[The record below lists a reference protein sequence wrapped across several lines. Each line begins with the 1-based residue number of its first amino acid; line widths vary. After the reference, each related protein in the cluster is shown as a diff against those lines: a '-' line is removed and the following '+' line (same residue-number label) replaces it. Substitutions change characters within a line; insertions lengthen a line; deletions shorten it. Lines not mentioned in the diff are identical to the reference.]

1 MNLPVLGYTK
11 YIFLCQ
17 QARYIMYTGDN
28 MNWKKKTEYIT
39 FRATEE
45 VKEALRAEAEEHKWS
60 ISQLVEQ
67 IVSEWLEQKE
77 KT

>member
-1 MNLPVLGYTK
+1 
-11 YIFLCQ
+11 
-17 QARYIMYTGDN
+17 MYTGDN

-60 ISQLVEQ
+60 ISQLMEQ

>member
-1 MNLPVLGYTK
+1 
-11 YIFLCQ
+11 
-17 QARYIMYTGDN
+17 MYMGDN
-28 MNWKKKTEYIT
+28 MNWNKKTEYIT

>member
-1 MNLPVLGYTK
+1 M
-11 YIFLCQ
+11 
-17 QARYIMYTGDN
+17 GDH

-67 IVSEWLEQKE
+67 IVSEWLTRKARRFSGRFLAFPARH
-77 KT
+77 KPPLCRGSL

>member
-1 MNLPVLGYTK
+1 
-11 YIFLCQ
+11 
-17 QARYIMYTGDN
+17 MYTGDN
-28 MNWKKKTEYIT
+28 MSWKKKTEYIT

>member
-1 MNLPVLGYTK
+1 
-11 YIFLCQ
+11 
-17 QARYIMYTGDN
+17 MYTGDY

-67 IVSEWLEQKE
+67 IVSEVLEKKE
-77 KT
+77 ES

>member
-1 MNLPVLGYTK
+1 
-11 YIFLCQ
+11 
-17 QARYIMYTGDN
+17 MYMGDY

-45 VKEALRAEAEEHKWS
+45 VKEAPSGGRPRNTSGAFP
-60 ISQLVEQ
+60 QLVEQ
-67 IVSEWLEQKE
+67 IVSRVVEQKE

>member
-1 MNLPVLGYTK
+1 
-11 YIFLCQ
+11 
-17 QARYIMYTGDN
+17 MYTGDH

-77 KT
+77 KHDPKGETLFGSFSRIPGEA

>member
-1 MNLPVLGYTK
+1 
-11 YIFLCQ
+11 
-17 QARYIMYTGDN
+17 MYMGDH

-39 FRATEE
+39 FLATEE

>member
-1 MNLPVLGYTK
+1 M
-11 YIFLCQ
+11 
-17 QARYIMYTGDN
+17 RH
-28 MNWKKKTEYIT
+28 
-39 FRATEE
+39 
-45 VKEALRAEAEEHKWS
+45 ALRAEAEEHKWS